1 MKFTSAIRSYFV
13 FECIVVLGLVVWAG
27 QSAAQGTVF
36 RCKGNEYVASVKDSK
51 NGECKLL
58 EGGNVT
64 VVQGTR
70 PNGGSG
76 NAGAAPVK
84 VASAS
89 PSSSSGSSRND
100 SAEQKTRDS
109 DSRGILESELK
120 KSEAKLAELLKE
132 YNNGEP
138 DRGALDIKM
147 PQRYIERVAE
157 MKASIARMSSDVEG
171 IKRELGRNQGS
182 SSSSNTV
189 RIN

>member
-1 MKFTSAIRSYFV
+1 MKFIVFARTYLS
-13 FECIVVLGLVVWAG
+13 FECLLLLCVAAWAG
-27 QSAAQGTVF
+27 HAWSQAPVY

-70 PNGGSG
+70 PNGSAG
-76 NAGAAPVK
+76 NTGTSPVK

-89 PSSSSGSSRND
+89 PSSSSSASPRND

-120 KSEAKLAELLKE
+120 KAEAKQAELLKE

-138 DRGALDIKM
+138 DRNALEIKN
-147 PQRYIERVAE
+147 PQRYVERLAE
-157 MKASIARMSSDVEG
+157 MKANIARNDSDIAG

-182 SSSSNTV
+182 RAN
-189 RIN
+189 